1 MALPSNTQAPD
12 FTLKYKH
19 VEGLEDVTLS
29 SNFGNTQTVLLFF
42 PLAFTGVCMNEMCT
56 IRDTLGEYETLGAT
70 VYGISVDSPFTQEV
84 MSKQENI
91 NFKLLSDFNREVSK
105 SYDVLY
111 DVFLPGK
118 LGFNGVSKRSA
129 FVINQD
135 GKIIYSWSSDDPAN
149 LPPFDEIQSALG

>member
-12 FTLKYKH
+12 FTLNYKH
-19 VEGLEDVTLS
+19 ADGLEDVTLS

-56 IRDTLGEYETLGAT
+56 IRDTLGEYEALGAT

-91 NFKLLSDFNREVSK
+91 NFKLLDCLVE
-105 SYDVLY
+105 L
-111 DVFLPGK
+111 
-118 LGFNGVSKRSA
+118 
-129 FVINQD
+129 IN
-135 GKIIYSWSSDDPAN
+135 
-149 LPPFDEIQSALG
+149 

>member
-1 MALPSNTQAPD
+1 MALQTNIPAPD
-12 FTLKYKH
+12 FTLKYKDKD
-19 VEGLEDVTLS
+19 GLQDFTLS
-29 SNFGNTQTVLLFF
+29 SNFGNSQTVLLFF
-42 PLAFTGVCMNEMCT
+42 PLAFTGVCMSEMCT
-56 IRDTLGEYETLGAT
+56 IRDTLAEYQSLRAP

-105 SYDVLY
+105 AFDVLY

-135 GKIIYSWSSDDPAN
+135 GKITYSWSSDDPAN

>member
-19 VEGLEDVTLS
+19 AEGLEDVTLS
-29 SNFGNTQTVLLFF
+29 NNYGNAQTVLLFF

-129 FVINQD
+129 FVINQ
-135 GKIIYSWSSDDPAN
+135 GGQITYSWSSDDPAN
-149 LPPFDEIQSALG
+149 LPPFDEILSALG